1 MKYLI
6 QPLPPSWEVGAAIT
20 CFGQTGKLRPIHLHT
35 QWLRLTESPQS
46 WDADE
51 PLGLWSRA
59 LPCSAPIG
67 RSHGVAKQEVPRKP
81 LLLPEKGRRHPDAGD
96 VRTLGTSVV
105 LAGGSHAAPGTLANL
120 VRALQTPDIITCSER
135 PTVRPGGGSFTFW
148 TLPCLDLCN

>member
-6 QPLPPSWEVGAAIT
+6 QPLPTPREVGAAVT

-35 QWLRLTESPQS
+35 QWLRLTESRQS

-51 PLGLWSRA
+51 PLGLWARA
-59 LPCSAPIG
+59 LPCSVPIG
-67 RSHGVAKQEVPRKP
+67 RVSRGSKAGGAQKAAPAAGRAGGVW
-81 LLLPEKGRRHPDAGD
+81 
-96 VRTLGTSVV
+96 TLGTSVV
-105 LAGGSHAAPGTLANL
+105 LAGASPATPWTLANL
-120 VRALQTPDIITCSER
+120 VRALQTPDVITCSEH